1 MTSPPENHDLIGRT
15 VDFLRRAGE
24 AAKDGVVR
32 NYQRSTLKLEVSS
45 LRRSLEDVTRDI
57 GREAID
63 VLRESGTLS
72 TERVAPL
79 LRRVDEL
86 EDSIAAKERQIA
98 DIERDEA
105 AADASDE
112 GFDGSATMPRRR
124 PSFSSSGDDASSP
137 GNGGSPKA

>member
-1 MTSPPENHDLIGRT
+1 MTSPPESHDLIGRT

-32 NYQRSTLKLEVSS
+32 NYQRSTLKLEVGS

-57 GREAID
+57 GRQAID

-86 EDSIAAKERQIA
+86 EDLIAAKERQIA

-105 AADASDE
+105 ATGGSE
-112 GFDGSATMPRRR
+112 SFDGAATMPRRR
-124 PSFSSSGDDASSP
+124 PSISSPGDDAAP
-137 GNGGSPKA
+137 GNGDGSPPPA